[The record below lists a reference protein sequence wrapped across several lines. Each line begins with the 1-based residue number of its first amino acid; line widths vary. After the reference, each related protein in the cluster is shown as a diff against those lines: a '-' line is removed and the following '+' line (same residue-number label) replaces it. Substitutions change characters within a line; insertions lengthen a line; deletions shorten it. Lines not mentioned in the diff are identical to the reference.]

1 MKVQTGLRIPEER
14 YTELQSLANEI
25 GVSTNALLLM
35 WIDLGL
41 SVQKGRFIVRQEP
54 EQGR

>member
-25 GVSTNALLLM
+25 GVWTNALLLM
-35 WIDLGL
+35 LIDLGL